1 MNGSNYIKIN
11 RSILD
16 WEWYQDN
23 NTKVLFLHMMLKANW
38 KKAKFKGV
46 DIERGSF
53 ASSYQSL
60 SSETGLSIQN
70 IRTSIRKLKS
80 TGEITVTKYSK
91 FTVFTVNNY
100 CEYQKSNKVSNA
112 EPTGNQQATNSQV
125 TTIEEDK
132 KERNKEIYRD
142 DKSSL
147 RQTESVRRVIEAW
160 NSLSEYGIRKVSRVN
175 SGSKRYNSLV
185 ARLNEYGE
193 EEVLHAIENVK
204 HSDFLQGKESGK
216 SWTITFDWFVMPS
229 NFPKVLEGNYDN
241 RDQVKK
247 IPRVKDNNNF
257 EHRRYSADMLAAL
270 QDN

>member
-1 MNGSNYIKIN
+1 MDIN
-11 RSILD
+11 TCR
-16 WEWYQDN
+16 
-23 NTKVLFLHMMLKANW
+23 LFIHMILKANW
-38 KKAKFKGV
+38 KDGSFRGTTV
-46 DIERGSF
+46 PRGSF
-53 ASSYQSL
+53 VSSISKL
-60 SSETGLSIQN
+60 AEETNLTN
-70 IRTSIRKLKS
+70 DEVRTAISHLVR
-80 TGEITVTKYSK
+80 TGEITKQSSNK
-91 FTVFTVNNY
+91 FTLFTVEKY
-100 CEYQKSNKVSNA
+100 ELYQDN
-112 EPTGNQQATNSQV
+112 PNQTTNQDPSSSQSIPNLFP
-125 TTIEEDK
+125 TIEEGK

-147 RQTESVRRVIEAW
+147 RQTESVRRVIDAW
-160 NSLSEYGIRKVSRVN
+160 NSLSKYGIKKVSRVN

-216 SWTITFDWFVMPS
+216 SWTITFDWFVVPS

-247 IPRVKDNNNF
+247 IPRVQDNNNF
-257 EHRRYSADMLAAL
+257 ERRRYSEDMLSAL